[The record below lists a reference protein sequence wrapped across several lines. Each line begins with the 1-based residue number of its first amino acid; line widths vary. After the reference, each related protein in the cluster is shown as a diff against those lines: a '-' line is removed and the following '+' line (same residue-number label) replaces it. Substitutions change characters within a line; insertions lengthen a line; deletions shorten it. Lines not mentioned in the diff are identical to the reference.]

1 MGSRI
6 ILLLVLILPAV
17 ASGEPTETPKYLM
30 SEPMSLM
37 DWGIYQAD
45 KKMESFKVL
54 NNLKPDFFSIHYMGG
69 SARYDG
75 NENRIVLSG
84 MFEGNGTQDECTENL
99 RKLKSA
105 VVDYTWDRPWQWK
118 TGELSVGV
126 MEFWDSVTPEKQRE
140 AAERVLDE
148 LFRHGAGYQGRG
160 RPDDVGKQLIHITI
174 IEAHIAI
181 RQIDAPMLEFVTCKS
196 TFKSSE
202 VSIIA
207 K

>member
-45 KKMESFKVL
+45 KKMESFRVL
-54 NNLKPDFFSIHYMGG
+54 NHLKPDFFSIHYMGG
-69 SARYDG
+69 SARYDW

-105 VVDYTWDRPWQWK
+105 FADPAWDAELQREAAEVV
-118 TGELSVGV
+118 VGV
-126 MEFWDSVTPEKQRE
+126 LLDDANPELQRK
-140 AAERVLDE
+140 AAERVLDV
-148 LFRHGAGYQGRG
+148 LFSHEAGYQTKG
-160 RPDDVGKQLIHITI
+160 RPTDVGKQLIHITI
-174 IEAHIAI
+174 IEAHIPI